1 MRPAVSGHGRLAAS
15 QRRLWR
21 LIAWPE
27 GVAAALGGEPPDT
40 PPLDSLIRSD
50 ARLGAEARLDVYANA
65 YFFRIHDVLAEDY
78 PSLRA
83 VLGETDFHDLVTSY
97 LAVHPSTHPSLRWIG
112 GRLSGFLREH
122 PAAAGVRAR
131 CPLAADL
138 ADLEWATEM
147 VFDAA
152 DSRPATRD
160 DLARLAPE
168 AFDALPLRLR
178 PSVRLLHLAWP
189 VHELRAAWRREE
201 PLPEVAPA
209 ETAVCVWRG
218 GQAAEGERAGET
230 RGQRAGETG
239 GQRAGEP
246 GGEADGE
253 SAQRD
258 GRVMNR
264 VLAPDEAAA
273 LDRVATGVAFGALCE
288 AIAAEAGDEQAPAL
302 AAGFLARWVDD
313 GLLLGLEGEG

>member
-1 MRPAVSGHGRLAAS
+1 MKSVETEDGRLAAS

-27 GVAAALGGEPPDT
+27 GVAAALGGEPPGT
-40 PPLDSLIRSD
+40 PPLDSVVRSD
-50 ARLGAEARLDVYANA
+50 ARLGAESRLDVYANA

-78 PSLRA
+78 PTLRA

-112 GRLSGFLREH
+112 GRLPGFLREH

-131 CPLAADL
+131 CPVAADL
-138 ADLEWATEM
+138 AGLEWATEM
-147 VFDAA
+147 AFDAA
-152 DSRPATRD
+152 DSRAATRD
-160 DLARLAPE
+160 DLGRLAPE

-178 PSVRLLHLAWP
+178 PSVRLLRLAWP

-201 PLPEVAPA
+201 LLPEIAPG

-218 GQAAEGERAGET
+218 GPAAEG
-230 RGQRAGETG
+230 RG
-239 GQRAGEP
+239 
-246 GGEADGE
+246 ADRGE
-253 SAQRD
+253 SAESD

-264 VLAPDEAAA
+264 VLAADEAAA
-273 LDRVATGVAFGALCE
+273 LERVAAGVAFGALCE
-288 AIAAEAGDEQAPAL
+288 VIAAEAGDEQAPAL

-313 GLLLGLEGEG
+313 GLLLGLERED